1 MNIAELIDLLRK
13 MQSDEP
19 ESLEQKK
26 VFNVQVNIPI
36 EAQSKEEAIEMFM
49 EQLQE
54 IYLHIEP
61 CDLTVKEEGE
71 QWLR

>member
-1 MNIAELIDLLRK
+1 MNIAELIARISEMECDAPPYEK
-13 MQSDEP
+13 GDT
-19 ESLEQKK
+19 K

-36 EAQSKEEAIEMFM
+36 EARNKEEAIEMFM

-61 CDLTVKEEGE
+61 CDLTVKEENE
-71 QWLR
+71 Q